1 MTAPEGL
8 LSRIR
13 SGLPGLAWPPIVAG
27 PLASLVA
34 LARQL
39 EESQWLPAA
48 EIEARQHRQLVVL
61 ATHAAAHSPHFARRL
76 AAAGLAPRDLAT
88 LEGLRR
94 LPVLRRREIQLA
106 GSDFYCSAIP
116 EGHGPLRESR
126 TSGST
131 GEPVMIRRTAVSQ
144 LFWRAISLRF
154 HAWSGRDLTK
164 RCTTIRVDNHEVRVQ
179 PHWGA
184 PLNLLFETGPLQA
197 IPTNIDIAE
206 QVRLLAEFKPDSLVV
221 YPNNLDAIRRHC
233 QRRGI
238 ELAGISRILTMSE
251 TLSPTVRAAAEEF
264 FKARIFDC
272 YSSGEVGLVALEC
285 PESGLYH
292 IMAETALMEVLDENG
307 RACGPGETGHL
318 VLTDLSNFA
327 SPVIRYDIADY
338 AECAE
343 ACPCGRGLPSLRRIV
358 GRERNLLRR
367 PDGQRYWPKL
377 DVEGYREVAPVV
389 EHQLLQHEIDL
400 LEMKLVVEQPLTP
413 KQEEDLAAAVND
425 AIGYPFRIRFTYFDG
440 EIPRS
445 ASGKFEE
452 FLCLLPDDA
461 A

>member
-8 LSRIR
+8 LSRVR
-13 SGLPGLAWPPIVAG
+13 SGIPGLSWPPIVTG

-34 LARQL
+34 LARHL

-48 EIEARQHRQLVVL
+48 EIEARQHGQLAVV
-61 ATHAAAHSPHFARRL
+61 AKHAAAHSPHFALRL
-76 AAAGLAPRDLAT
+76 ASAGLAPCDLAT
-88 LEGLRR
+88 PAGLQH
-94 LPVLRRREIQLA
+94 LPVLRRREIQQA
-106 GSDFYCSAIP
+106 GSDFHCSAIP
-116 EGHGPLRESR
+116 EGHGPLKENR

-131 GEPVMIRRTAVSQ
+131 GEPVTIRRSAVSE

-164 RCTTIRVDNHEVRVQ
+164 RCTTIRVDNPEVRVG
-179 PHWGA
+179 PNWGA
-184 PLNLLFETGPLQA
+184 PLSLLFETGPLQA

-206 QVRLLAEFKPDSLVV
+206 QVRLLAEFKPESLVV

-233 QRRGI
+233 ERRGI
-238 ELAGISRILTMSE
+238 ELEGIGRILTMSE
-251 TLSPTVRAAAEEF
+251 TLSPTVRTAAEAF

-272 YSSGEVGLVALEC
+272 YSSAEVGIAALEC

-292 IMAETALMEVLDENG
+292 VMAETLLMEVLDEGGNP
-307 RACGPGETGHL
+307 CGPGETGRL

-327 SPVIRYDIADY
+327 SPVIRYDTADY
-338 AECAE
+338 AEYAG
-343 ACPCGRGLPSLRRIV
+343 ACPCGRGLLSLRRIV

-377 DVEGYREVAPVV
+377 DVERYREAAPVV
-389 EHQLLQHEIDL
+389 EHQLLQREIDL
-400 LEMKLVVEQPLTP
+400 LEMKLVVETPLTA
-413 KQEEDLAAAVND
+413 KQEADLAGAVNA

-461 A
+461 P

>member
-8 LSRIR
+8 LSRVR
-13 SGLPGLAWPPIVAG
+13 SGIPGLSWPPIVTG

-48 EIEARQHRQLVVL
+48 EIAARQHRQLVIL
-61 ATHAAAHSPHFARRL
+61 ATHAGAHSPNFARRL
-76 AAAGLAPRDLAT
+76 AAAGLVPGDLAT
-88 LEGLRR
+88 PEGLRR
-94 LPVLRRREIQLA
+94 LPLLRRREIQRA
-106 GSDFYCSAIP
+106 GPDFHCSAIP
-116 EGHGPLRESR
+116 EGHEPLRENR

-131 GEPVMIRRTAVSQ
+131 GEPVTIRRTAVSQ

-164 RCTTIRVDNHEVRVQ
+164 RTTTIRVDNPEVRVG

-184 PLNLLFETGPLQA
+184 PLSLLFETGPLQA

-206 QVRLLAEFKPDSLVV
+206 QVRHLTEFQPDSLVV

-233 QRRGI
+233 QRNGI
-238 ELAGISRILTMSE
+238 ALPGISRILTMSE
-251 TLSPTVRAAAEEF
+251 TLSPGVRAAAEAF

-272 YSSGEVGLVALEC
+272 YSSGEVGIAALQC

-292 IMAETALMEVLDENG
+292 IMAETLLMEVLDEAGNP
-307 RACGPGETGHL
+307 CGPGETGRL

-327 SPVIRYDIADY
+327 SPVIRYDTADY
-338 AECAE
+338 AECA
-343 ACPCGRGLPSLRRIV
+343 APCPCGRGLPSLTRIV

-367 PDGQRYWPKL
+367 PDGKRYWPQL
-377 DVEGYREVAPVV
+377 DVERYREAAPVL
-389 EHQLLQHEIDL
+389 EHQLLQREIDL

-413 KQEEDLAAAVND
+413 KQEEDLAAAVKG
-425 AIGYPFRIRFTYFDG
+425 AIGYPFRIQFTYFEN

-445 ASGKFEE
+445 ANGKFEE
-452 FLCLLPDDA
+452 FLCLLPEDEA
-461 A
+461 